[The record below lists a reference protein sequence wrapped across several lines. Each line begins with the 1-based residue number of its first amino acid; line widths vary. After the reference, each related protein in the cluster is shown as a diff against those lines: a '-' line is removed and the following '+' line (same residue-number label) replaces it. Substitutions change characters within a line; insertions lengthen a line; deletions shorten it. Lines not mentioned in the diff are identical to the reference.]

1 MLFIPLEVIP
11 YFALFHSFSGGKV
24 IMKTPCWIL
33 IALSQPYFKKVVH
46 FHFSFT
52 AFISPGISNNR
63 LSLFSFRQV
72 EMIEYLQ
79 YLFSVLW
86 EDGMSSRS
94 FFRTAAGVRKNWR
107 PIGMFY
113 LPLFFK
119 GLLFY
124 ASGFC
129 AHFFSSPSSPPKTSE
144 NRVSRTR
151 KWSKLLF
158 QFPTPLIWCHISHP
172 SINSQPSCVGVG
184 DSMNTLNL
192 LAEDTEIVPTSV
204 KVFTVVVIVLI
215 RYNVVWTSRWRNIYL
230 VFSGQ
235 GSMEKLV
242 QCVSGDMM
250 SVKGTV
256 VHL

>member
-46 FHFSFT
+46 FHFSFI
-52 AFISPGISNNR
+52 AFISPGISNNS

-72 EMIEYLQ
+72 EMIEYLE

-119 GLLFY
+119 GPLFY

-129 AHFFSSPSSPPKTSE
+129 AHFFSSPSSPPKKLPKTGYQEQE
-144 NRVSRTR
+144 NEVNCFNSPPHFYGVT
-151 KWSKLLF
+151 
-158 QFPTPLIWCHISHP
+158 FPTPVSIP
-172 SINSQPSCVGVG
+172 SLPVWVC
-184 DSMNTLNL
+184 
-192 LAEDTEIVPTSV
+192 
-204 KVFTVVVIVLI
+204 VIVWPRCISCLRI
-215 RYNVVWTSRWRNIYL
+215 PRLYPRLLRYSRLLWL
-230 VFSGQ
+230 
-235 GSMEKLV
+235 
-242 QCVSGDMM
+242 C
-250 SVKGTV
+250 
-256 VHL
+256 

>member
-46 FHFSFT
+46 FHFSFI

-113 LPLFFK
+113 LPLFWK
-119 GLLFY
+119 VR
-124 ASGFC
+124 
-129 AHFFSSPSSPPKTSE
+129 FSTPVAFVRTSSLPPPPPPKLPKTGYQEQENEVNCFNSPPHLYGVT
-144 NRVSRTR
+144 
-151 KWSKLLF
+151 
-158 QFPTPLIWCHISHP
+158 FPTPV
-172 SINSQPSCVGVG
+172 SILSLPVWVC
-184 DSMNTLNL
+184 
-192 LAEDTEIVPTSV
+192 
-204 KVFTVVVIVLI
+204 VIVWTRCISWLRI
-215 RYNVVWTSRWRNIYL
+215 PRLYPRLLRYSRLLWL
-230 VFSGQ
+230 
-235 GSMEKLV
+235 
-242 QCVSGDMM
+242 C
-250 SVKGTV
+250 
-256 VHL
+256 

>member
-33 IALSQPYFKKVVH
+33 IALAQPYFKKVVH
-46 FHFSFT
+46 FHFSFI

-113 LPLFFK
+113 LPLFLK
-119 GLLFY
+119 GPLFY

-144 NRVSRTR
+144 NKVSRTR
-151 KWSKLLF
+151 KWSKLLTF
-158 QFPTPLIWCHISHP
+158 NSPPHLYGVTFPTPVSIP
-172 SINSQPSCVGVG
+172 SLPVWVC
-184 DSMNTLNL
+184 
-192 LAEDTEIVPTSV
+192 
-204 KVFTVVVIVLI
+204 VIVWTRCISWLRI
-215 RYNVVWTSRWRNIYL
+215 PRLYPRLLRYSRLLWL
-230 VFSGQ
+230 
-235 GSMEKLV
+235 
-242 QCVSGDMM
+242 C
-250 SVKGTV
+250 
-256 VHL
+256 